1 MNSKPVLKPVLA
13 WSETVSLPT
22 YDIGDPNPN
31 PMFLEKRVYQGSSG
45 AVYPHPVIDK
55 IADTPGDSSW
65 TAVFLENEI
74 LKLMILPELG
84 GRLHCAID
92 KTNGYRMVYHNQVI
106 KPALVGLTG
115 PWISGGIEFNWPQHH
130 RPSTYEPVDWTIEE
144 HEDGSRTV
152 WCAENEMMFRQR
164 GRHGFR
170 LEPGRA
176 CFDVVVRLSNP
187 NEQSGT
193 FLWWANPAVH
203 VNDDYQSVF
212 PADVH
217 AVMDHGKRDVSSFPV
232 ATGTYYKQDY
242 SPGTDISR
250 YKNIPVPTSY
260 MAYHSDYN
268 FVGCYDHSARAGM
281 LHVANHH
288 FVPGKKQWTWGNG
301 EFGRAWDRQLTE
313 EDGPYIELMCGAF
326 TDNQPDFTWLAPG
339 EEKRFTQ
346 TFLAYKDIGPASNAS
361 RDWVLR
367 LDTTT
372 PGTATLGLYAVAA
385 GAARLELWHTPAPPP
400 ERHNAKNM
408 RLPALDRP
416 VDEQATRLFE
426 TGISLS
432 AGAAWSHTV
441 NLPEGF
447 RASELTVR
455 LVSESRKPLLS
466 FSPPPGDKPEIPSP
480 AKAAPSPAD
489 VAANEELFLHGLH
502 LEQYRHATYAPE
514 PYYEEALRRDPGDSR
529 CLTALGRLKLMRG
542 DFAGAENFFR
552 RAIDRLTQ
560 RNPNPSDGEAYYQ
573 LGLAL
578 RYQDRT
584 DEAFDAFYKAA
595 WSEAWKSPAC
605 FELARIACRRGEWR
619 EAEALID
626 ESLARNARHVQA
638 RHLQIRILK
647 HLGRAEEAQQLIE
660 AALREDPLD
669 FRAAFERGRLPTP
682 AQALL
687 LGLDLFHAGFHTDA
701 DRVFDIAAEGNF
713 LGLYFKAW
721 NAERAGEDAEAVYRQ
736 AAAQSM
742 TFAFPNLLECVP
754 VLKRAME
761 VNGNDALAAYALG
774 NFLYAHRRPEVA
786 IPLWERCTEAR
797 PDFPTAWRN
806 LGLARMNKQHDA
818 SGAGE
823 ALRRA
828 FEADPRDARVL
839 YELDQLDKETAGD
852 PAARLARLDAH
863 CELSVSRD
871 DLCVEYLHLLNLAG
885 RSAEALAILES
896 RVFHPWEGGEGKV
909 PAQYQR
915 ALFTLAEQAEPEAA
929 LTLLDRSADW
939 PENLGEGK
947 LGGNTDNECH
957 LRRGR
962 VLRTL
967 GRADEAEAEFRA
979 ATLGITQPAGAMY
992 YNDPPP
998 ETIYFQGLAWRE
1010 LGEQARS
1017 MERFRTLAEYAEA
1030 HCNDDIRMDYFAV
1043 SLPDFLVFDVDL
1055 SAKNRQ
1061 HCLLMDALGQDGLG
1075 NADARDTARAKL
1087 LNTRPDHPVT
1097 LWLKESKISV
1107 KKGK

>member
-1 MNSKPVLKPVLA
+1 MNTEHVLA
-13 WSETVSLPT
+13 WSESVSLPT
-22 YDIGDPNPN
+22 YGIGDPNPN

-55 IADTPGDSSW
+55 IADAPEEKSW
-65 TAVFLENEI
+65 TALFLENEI

-84 GRLHCAID
+84 GRLHYAID
-92 KTNGYRMVYHNQVI
+92 KSNGYRMVYHNQVI

-130 RPSTYEPVDWTIEE
+130 RPSTCGPVDWCIEE
-144 HEDGSRTV
+144 HGDGSRTV
-152 WCAENEMMFRQR
+152 WCAENEIMFRQR

-212 PADVH
+212 PSDVH
-217 AVMDHGKRDVSSFPV
+217 AVMDHGKRDVSSFPI

-242 SPGTDISR
+242 APGTDISR

-268 FVGCYDHSARAGM
+268 FVGCYDHAARAGM

-288 FVPGKKQWTWGNG
+288 LVPGKKQWTWGNG

-313 EDGPYIELMCGAF
+313 VDGPYIELMCGAF

-346 TFLAYKDIGPASNAS
+346 TFLAYKGLGPASNAS
-361 RDWVLR
+361 RDWVIR
-367 LDTTT
+367 LVTET
-372 PGTATLGLYAVAA
+372 PGAAILGVYAVAA
-385 GAARLELWHTPAPPP
+385 GTARLELWHTPTPPP

-408 RLPALDRP
+408 RLTALERP
-416 VDEQATRLFE
+416 VDTKAKLLFATDVQL
-426 TGISLS
+426 
-432 AGAAWSHTV
+432 AVGAAWTQTV
-441 NLPEGF
+441 ALPDGF
-447 RASELTVR
+447 RSSELSLR
-455 LVSESRKPLLS
+455 LVSDSRKTLLS
-466 FSPPPGDKPEIPSP
+466 FSVPPGEKPEIPSP
-480 AKAAPSPAD
+480 AKAAPPPGE
-489 VAANEELFLHGLH
+489 VASNEELFLHGRH

-514 PYYEEALRRDPGDSR
+514 SYYEEALRRDAGDSR

-542 DFAGAENFFR
+542 DFAAAEDFFR
-552 RAIDRLTQ
+552 RAIDRLTV
-560 RNPNPSDGEAYYQ
+560 RNPNPADGEAFYQ

-578 RYQDRT
+578 RYQGRF

-605 FELARIACRRGEWR
+605 FELARIACRRGDWS

-626 ESLARNARHVQA
+626 ESLARNARHAQA
-638 RHLQIRILK
+638 LHLRSRILK
-647 HLGRAEEAQQLIE
+647 VLGRGETVGPQ
-660 AALREDPLD
+660 EDPLD
-669 FRAAFERGRLPTP
+669 FRAAIEQGVSPTP

-687 LGLDLFHAGFHTDA
+687 LGLDLFHAGFHADA
-701 DRVFDIAAEGNF
+701 DAVFDLAAKENF

-721 NAERAGEDAEAVYRQ
+721 NAGGSKEDFAEAARQ
-736 AAAQSM
+736 PLA
-742 TFAFPNLLECVP
+742 FAFPNLLECVP
-754 VLKRAME
+754 ALERALA
-761 VNGNDALAAYALG
+761 VNPDDALAAYALG
-774 NFLYAHRRPEVA
+774 NFYYAHKRPEAA
-786 IPLWERCTEAR
+786 IRLWERCTEDR

-806 LGLARMNKQHDA
+806 LGLARMNKQQDPA
-818 SGAGE
+818 GAGE

-828 FEADPRDARVL
+828 FAADPRDARVL
-839 YELDQLDKETAGD
+839 YELDQLDKETAVD
-852 PAARLARLDAH
+852 PSARLARLDAH
-863 CELSVSRD
+863 RELCLSRD

-915 ALFTLAEQAEPEAA
+915 ALFHLAEAADAEEALA
-929 LTLLDRSADW
+929 LLDRAGVW

-947 LGGNTDNECH
+947 LGGNSDNERH

-962 VLRTL
+962 VLRAL
-967 GRADEAEAEFRA
+967 GRNAEAEAAFRA
-979 ATLGITQPAGAMY
+979 ATDGITEPAGAMY
-992 YNDPPP
+992 YNDQPP
-998 ETIYFQGLAWRE
+998 ETLHFQGLAWRE
-1010 LGEQARS
+1010 LGEEVRAEES
-1017 MERFRTLAEYAEA
+1017 FRKLLAYAEA
-1030 HCNDDIRMDYFAV
+1030 HRDDRVSVDYFAV

-1055 SAKNRQ
+1055 DARNRE
-1061 HCLLMDALGQDGLG
+1061 HCLYMAALGHDGMANPADRDSAW
-1075 NADARDTARAKL
+1075 NAL
-1087 LNTRPDHPVT
+1087 LRSRPDHPAAV
-1097 LWLKESKISV
+1097 LF
-1107 KKGK
+1107 GMN